1 MINISY
7 NNIEYQMPTRFSELT
22 LDSYM
27 RVVEIHNRK
36 DIEPVRKLIETL
48 SILTGIDSEDIRNIN
63 MEQINLLQQ
72 NISFMFTSTTQNL
85 VPRFTIDGI
94 EYGFNNELS
103 MTSFGEFIDL
113 ETTASPENIG
123 TKLPLL
129 MAILYRPVINR
140 RKHNIYNWVF
150 KNIKPVKPD
159 TYKIEPYKIEGLED
173 RAFIFRQ
180 KLTMDV
186 VLGAMFFFT
195 LFAHA
200 SILNSKG
207 CSKREILM
215 EMKKYLNQNGI
226 TLPENGVF

>member
-1 MINISY
+1 
-7 NNIEYQMPTRFSELT
+7 MPTRFSELT
-22 LDSYM
+22 LDKYM
-27 RVVEIHNRK
+27 KVVEIHNRK
-36 DIEPVRKLIETL
+36 DFEPIKKMIETL
-48 SILTGIDSEDIRNIN
+48 SILTEIDSDDIRNIN
-63 MEQINLLQQ
+63 MEQINLLQS
-72 NISFMFTSTTQNL
+72 NIQFMFQSTVQNL
-85 VPRFTIDGI
+85 VPTFEIDGV

-103 MTSFGEFIDL
+103 MASFGEFIDL

-123 TKLPLL
+123 EKLPLL
-129 MAILYRPVINR
+129 MAILYRPVTSKR
-140 RKHNIYNWVF
+140 RHNIYNWIF
-150 KNIKPVKPD
+150 KNIKHKED

-195 LFAHA
+195 LFALA
-200 SILNSKG
+200 SIHSSKG

-226 TLPENGVF
+226 TLQENGVF